1 MERDSRS
8 TASSRSVLGAPPA
21 SRSAFDAPSLN
32 CVGLHL
38 SFPPQYVEMY
48 LSAHA
53 EAAADAG
60 AEVPKTSVIFE
71 QISDRWE
78 VAFALST
85 EGQFSQVSFVNS
97 ISTIKGGTHVEA
109 VATQLSDKLS
119 VPIAL
124 PSLFTGPAR

>member
-1 MERDSRS
+1 
-8 TASSRSVLGAPPA
+8 
-21 SRSAFDAPSLN
+21 
-32 CVGLHL
+32 
-38 SFPPQYVEMY
+38 MY